1 MGKLG
6 IDEAGRAIAGLLA
19 PVAAPRPRSLPPLM
33 RQRVNLASRIA
44 ATRSADQ
51 RRQAAEAYQRGMDD
65 LSRAMADE
73 GATEE
78 YLNFLSSH
86 GVGDDVVERV
96 RSGQLDVS
104 PDARS
109 RRASELGFDAGRT
122 VYRWDDPGKAETL
135 GRARNGLVYTSLT
148 PAMAKEA
155 AQNPYA
161 LYPLWGASR
170 VAGIDPAPNPLDVD
184 ALMKR
189 LGRLAMS
196 DQHYQWH
203 QFVAG
208 GDRSL
213 ANSQRTGVPLPSA
226 DSSDAWYSLPAVRF
240 GALER
245 GRQAKSPDLAVSDP
259 EYGRWDTGASMVPDL
274 KEMGY
279 QGMVVSDEAPR
290 SIAYFGSTAERPL
303 PAVRHKDLSALDPEY
318 KYVRNIFASLLA
330 PVAAGAASQYG
341 EE

>member
-1 MGKLG
+1 MGKL
-6 IDEAGRAIAGLLA
+6 DEAGRAIAGLLA
-19 PVAAPRPRSLPPLM
+19 PVAPPRPRTLPPDV
-33 RQRVNLASRIA
+33 RQRVNMASRIA

-51 RRQAAEAYQRGMDD
+51 RRLAASEYQQGMEDMARG
-65 LSRAMADE
+65 LVDE

-78 YLNFLSSH
+78 YLTFLASH
-86 GVGDDVVERV
+86 GVAEDIVERV
-96 RSGQLDVS
+96 RSGQLDVT
-104 PDARS
+104 PDARAK
-109 RRASELGFDAGRT
+109 RGAELGFDPGRT
-122 VYRWDDPGKAETL
+122 VYRWDDPGKAETI

-170 VAGIDPAPNPLDVD
+170 VAGIDPAPNALDVD

-208 GDRSL
+208 GDRAL
-213 ANSQRTGVPLPSA
+213 ATSQRTGVPLPDLDA
-226 DSSDAWYSLPAVRF
+226 PHEAWYSLPAVRY
-240 GALER
+240 GSLER
-245 GRQAKSPDLAVSDP
+245 GRLARAPDLQQSDP
-259 EYGRWDTGASMVPDL
+259 EYGLWDKQASMVPDL
-274 KEMGY
+274 KDMGY
-279 QGMVVSDEAPR
+279 QGMIVGDEAPR
-290 SIAYFGSTAERPL
+290 SIAYFGATAEKPL
-303 PAVRHKDLSALDPEY
+303 PAVRHRDLSALDPEY